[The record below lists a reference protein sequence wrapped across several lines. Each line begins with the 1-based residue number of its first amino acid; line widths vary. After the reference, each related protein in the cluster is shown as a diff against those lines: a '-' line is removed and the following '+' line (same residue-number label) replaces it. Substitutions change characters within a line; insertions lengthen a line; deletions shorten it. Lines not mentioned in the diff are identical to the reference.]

1 MASQSVPATPL
12 ILIGRDQT
20 LAAELEQSLEA
31 AIFADSCRAAY
42 EWALTMVEHGFP
54 QDVILRVIALNAV
67 GRRAVD

>member
-1 MASQSVPATPL
+1 MASQSVPSTSS

-31 AIFADSCRAAY
+31 AILAGSCRAAC
-42 EWALTMVEHGFP
+42 EWALTMIEHGFP
-54 QDVILRVIALNAV
+54 QDVILQVIAVNAV